1 MQSMDV
7 PCARCGEFRAR
18 FEAAGFRVLDCEP
31 SAAAGMCT
39 LRWELPEGAVPT
51 ATPAAAQP
59 RSAGRKR
66 AAPKR
71 RS

>member
-7 PCARCGEFRAR
+7 PCARCDEFRQR
-18 FEAAGFRVLDCEP
+18 FEAAGFRVLDCKP

-39 LRWELPEGAVPT
+39 LRWELPEGAVP
-51 ATPAAAQP
+51 APAPVAAQP
-59 RSAGRKR
+59 RSASRNR

-71 RS
+71 RG